1 MNFYWQVAVFT
12 FALMVVLG
20 IFCLKFFPKIGM
32 VDSPEKYG
40 MTRAP
45 IPYSGGVA
53 MYVVFLIATLIF
65 VPIDKEVL
73 ALLCGSGLIV
83 LVGFLDDR
91 FGLSPLIRLFFQFVA
106 GVILVYGGVGILSI
120 HLPFFGNLAFVPL
133 VGAVFTIVWVMTIV
147 NAMNFLDGVSGL
159 NSGVSAI
166 AALTLFFLSI
176 HPGLHENPASQ
187 TGLAS
192 LALILS
198 MVAFGFLLFDF
209 PKAKMLMGDAGST
222 LLGFVLATLAI
233 FSGGKVATAFL
244 VLGVPILDMVW
255 VVLRRIF
262 VEKKKFWQG
271 DLKHMHHRFLNLG
284 LSDRRVLVF
293 YYFVT
298 AVFGILAVSF
308 VDTEQKLFILIALV
322 ILVAILAG
330 ALIFSGRR
338 KV

>member
-1 MNFYWQVAVFT
+1 MNFYWQIALFT
-12 FALMVVLG
+12 FSLMVVLG
-20 IFCLKFFPKIGM
+20 IFCLKFFPKIGL
-32 VDSPEKYG
+32 VDRPEKYG
-40 MTRAP
+40 MTRAA

-53 MYVVFLIATLIF
+53 MYLVFLIGVLIF

-73 ALLCGSGLIV
+73 ALLVGSGVIV

-91 FGLSPLIRLFFQFVA
+91 FGLSPLVRIFFQFVA
-106 GVILVYGGVGILSI
+106 GLILVVGGVGILSI

-133 VGAVFTIVWVMTIV
+133 LSAAFTILWVMTIV

-166 AALTLFFLSI
+166 ASLTLFFLSI

-209 PKAKMLMGDAGST
+209 PKARMLMGDAGST
-222 LLGFVLATLAI
+222 FLGFVLATLAI

-244 VLGVPILDMVW
+244 VLGVPILDMMW
-255 VVLRRIF
+255 VVFRRTF

-284 LSDRRVLVF
+284 LSDRKVLAF

-298 AVFGILAVSF
+298 AVFGLLAVSF
-308 VDTEQKLFILIALV
+308 VDTEQKFFVLIALV
-322 ILVAILAG
+322 ILVVILAG
-330 ALIFSGRR
+330 ALIRSARR
-338 KV
+338 RI